1 MPDHLFADHELAALY
16 DPMCVGRR
24 DFDFYLPLVMAAP
37 SVLDVGCGTGE
48 LLIKARAA
56 GHSGRLAGLDPAAGM
71 LAVARREASIDWTL
85 GDLATA
91 RFAAPFDL
99 VVMTGH
105 AFQVLLGDEEIAAAL
120 AAIRAVL
127 APGGR
132 FVFETRNPLRR
143 EWETWTPDTV
153 GTVAAP
159 DGTVVRMHRTVD
171 AVEDGRVAFH
181 HTFTSDA
188 WPAPRVSRST
198 LRFLSIEELAA
209 ALARAGLRIAAQYGD
224 WDRSALAGASP
235 EIITV
240 AEAHN

>member
-48 LLIKARAA
+48 LLIRARAA
-56 GHSGRLAGLDPAAGM
+56 GHGGRLAGLDPAAGM
-71 LAVARREASIDWTL
+71 LAVARRDPAIDWTL

-105 AFQVLLGDEEIAAAL
+105 AFQVFVTDGEIAAAL
-120 AAIRAVL
+120 AAIRAAL

-132 FVFETRNPLRR
+132 FVFETRNPLLR
-143 EWETWTPDTV
+143 EWETWTPDKI

-159 DGTVVRMHRTVD
+159 DGTRVRMHRTVD
-171 AVEDGRVAFH
+171 TVADGRVAFH

-188 WPAPRVSRST
+188 WPAPRVSHST
-198 LRFLSIEELAA
+198 LRFVSAAELTA
-209 ALARAGLRIAAQYGD
+209 ALARAGLRIVAQYGD
-224 WDRSALAGASP
+224 WDSSPLTGASP
-235 EIITV
+235 EIITT
-240 AEAHN
+240 ATR